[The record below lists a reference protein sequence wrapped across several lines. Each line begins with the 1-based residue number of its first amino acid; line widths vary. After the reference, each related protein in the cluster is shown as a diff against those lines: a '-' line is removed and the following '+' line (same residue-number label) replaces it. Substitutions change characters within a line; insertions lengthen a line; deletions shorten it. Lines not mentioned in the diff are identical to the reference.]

1 MDHLLSAES
10 VIAEK
15 GSFWGAL
22 NHAAMVHRLQA
33 PLWILCSLS
42 FCLAIYSDPC
52 FTLFLLFLD
61 SVLLKDAHPLC
72 HSIFV
77 SAVCLQVRANLRGRV
92 LRFRGGGGDSCG
104 NAERGRRLGGKR
116 LLFVWT
122 DAQTHLWTSVSDQR
136 SRWCRTDSWA
146 MSYQPLLRPSSIILS
161 LHLSHSDDGTLN
173 KVH

>member
-1 MDHLLSAES
+1 MLPWFTGSKPLYGYFALSLS
-10 VIAEK
+10 V
-15 GSFWGAL
+15 SL
-22 NHAAMVHRLQA
+22 S
-33 PLWILCSLS
+33 ILIHVSLS
-42 FCLAIYSDPC
+42 FFSFLTQSCSKMH
-52 FTLFLLFLD
+52 TLSVIPFLSL
-61 SVLLKDAHPLC
+61 P
-72 HSIFV
+72 FV
-77 SAVCLQVRANLRGRV
+77 YKWELTWEAGYWG
-92 LRFRGGGGDSCG
+92 FGGWGDSCG

-161 LHLSHSDDGTLN
+161 LRLSHSDDGTLN